1 MTPIDQNTFQSD
13 SSQLNWFD
21 KKRFAKSP
29 AILIGVYEGAPNLQT
44 CKEHL
49 QELKQLADTH
59 EIPVIESIPLSMRG
73 YTAATFLSTG
83 KIAEVQKAIESFG
96 AKLVIF
102 DDEISPGQ
110 QRNLEEIFRI
120 PVIDRT
126 EVILGVF
133 EDRASTKE
141 AKLQVQLA
149 QIKYISPRLKRMWNH
164 LGQQTGGGGGS
175 GGGGYLRGEGEKQ
188 IELDRRM
195 LKDKLDRMQNEIKE
209 VQAIR
214 STQRGLRER
223 TNIPVFGIVGYTNAG
238 KSTLLHTLT
247 GADVFI
253 ENKLFATLDTTTRKC
268 ELPENFEALIIDT
281 VGFIRKLPHT
291 LVMAFRS
298 TLEEATF
305 ADILIHVIDA
315 SHHAAPDQAKT
326 TLEVLKLLNAD
337 KKPMI
342 TVFNKIDRLADPEVA
357 MASNGALQKLKLTYP
372 RSFELSCST
381 GEGLD
386 LLKQEMLNRLKERR
400 VRMKLRI
407 PQSDY
412 HKVSEAIRE
421 GNIINQ
427 EYDENDILIEVDLP
441 RTITFHFEKY
451 RI

>member
-1 MTPIDQNTFQSD
+1 MTEIELDN
-13 SSQLNWFD
+13 SQLSWFD
-21 KKRFAKSP
+21 KKRFSKSP
-29 AILIGVYEGAPNLQT
+29 ALLIGIYEGAPNLAT

-49 QELKQLADTH
+49 DELRQLADTH
-59 EIPVIESIPLSMRG
+59 EIPVVESIPLNMRG
-73 YTAATFLSTG
+73 FTSATFLSTG
-83 KIAEVQKAIESFG
+83 KIAEVQAAIESFN

-102 DDEISPGQ
+102 DDEISPAQ
-110 QRNLEEIFRI
+110 QRNLEAIFRI

-133 EDRASTKE
+133 ADRAKTKE

-149 QIKYISPRLKRMWNH
+149 QIKYISPRLKRMWSH
-164 LGQQTGGGGGS
+164 LGQQTGGGGGA
-175 GGGGYLRGEGEKQ
+175 GGGGYLKGEGEKQ
-188 IELDRRM
+188 IELDRRL
-195 LKDKLDRMQNEIKE
+195 LKEKLERLQKEIKE

-214 STQRGLRER
+214 ATQRGLRER
-223 TNIPVFGIVGYTNAG
+223 NNVPVFGIVGYTNAG

-247 GADVFI
+247 GADVFM

-268 ELPENFEALIIDT
+268 LLPENFEALVVDT

-357 MASNGALQKLKLTYP
+357 IASKGALQKLKFTYT
-372 RSFELSCST
+372 RSIEISCAT

-400 VRMKLRI
+400 QRLNLRI

-421 GNIINQ
+421 GNIIHQ
-427 EYDENDILIEVDLP
+427 EYDENDVLIEVDLP
-441 RTITFHFEKY
+441 HSLVFHFEKY
-451 RI
+451 KVAP